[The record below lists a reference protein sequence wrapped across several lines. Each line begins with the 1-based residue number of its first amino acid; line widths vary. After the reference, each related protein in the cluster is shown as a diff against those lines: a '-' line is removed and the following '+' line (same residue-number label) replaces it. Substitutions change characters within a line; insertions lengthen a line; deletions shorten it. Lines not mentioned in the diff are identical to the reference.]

1 MTTHGSGYLV
11 VCDGDS
17 VIGVAR
23 RKMGENVIENHVTYA
38 YIYVRTG
45 QDKTYR
51 YLKKKIFANNQNKF
65 SQATAH
71 PVYSIKAYK
80 NT

>member
-51 YLKKKIFANNQNKF
+51 YLKKKRFLQTTKQIFPGNR
-65 SQATAH
+65 
-71 PVYSIKAYK
+71 PPSI
-80 NT
+80 

>member
-51 YLKKKIFANNQNKF
+51 YLKKKDFCKQPKQIFPGNR
-65 SQATAH
+65 
-71 PVYSIKAYK
+71 PPSI
-80 NT
+80 